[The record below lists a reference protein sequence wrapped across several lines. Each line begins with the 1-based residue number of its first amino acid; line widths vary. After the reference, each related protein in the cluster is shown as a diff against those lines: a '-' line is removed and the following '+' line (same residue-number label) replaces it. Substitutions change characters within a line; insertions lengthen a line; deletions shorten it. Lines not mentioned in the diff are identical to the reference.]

1 MRRVNIL
8 LGIFVFF
15 LTTSYVPVTGPT
27 NVGRTIGPD
36 EVDTRQMLIFDLV
49 NEAMQRG
56 HYAPAIINDA
66 YSQNVF
72 DYYLNL
78 LDRNKRFLLAED
90 ISDLK
95 KSEFLIDDQVR
106 MNDLSFFELSYSLIE
121 KRILEV
127 KEEYTQIL
135 AAPLNYQQ
143 DEWIETDPEK
153 RDFPISSEERK
164 DQWRQSLKLSV
175 MGRIITKTK
184 EQEAAIEKNDT
195 SVTLQNFE
203 EIEKWA
209 REKVTKSYDSYFK
222 RLGKLKKADRFADFV
237 NALVSI
243 YDPHTG
249 YYPPKEKEN
258 FDIYMSG
265 QLEGIGA
272 QLQQKDGLIKVSRI
286 VAGSA
291 SWKQG
296 DLKAGDFILSVA
308 QGAEETVDVTDM
320 RLDDAVRLI
329 RGKKGTEVRL
339 TVKKVDGNIVIIP
352 IIRDVVQL
360 EETYAKS
367 AVLKNNSTIGYLKLP
382 KFYVDLSKKGGGRSC
397 ALDVKAELEKLNLE
411 SVDGLI
417 LDLRNNGGG
426 SLQDAVKIA
435 GYFIK
440 EGPIVQIKSRLG
452 SPYVMKDTDPSVEYN
467 GPLVIMV
474 NYFSISASEIVSAAL
489 QDYNRAI
496 IVGSRTSYG
505 KGTVQRFF
513 NLDELNKMNSD
524 MSPLGAIK
532 LTTQKFYR
540 VNGGATQLKGVSA
553 DIELPDA
560 YDQIDIGEAELDHY
574 LKWDEITPSDIIRSE
589 TVKQLN
595 LLKEMSGARIEMD
608 SSFNLIAENAVRMKK
623 QKDKTSFSLI
633 FENYK
638 AEREK
643 SEAEAEKY
651 DEAEKDSTGLMV
663 NYLTNQLKS
672 IEDDSTKL
680 VRIKSWHKELR
691 HDIYL
696 HESVLILEDYL
707 KLTE

>member
-1 MRRVNIL
+1 
-8 LGIFVFF
+8 
-15 LTTSYVPVTGPT
+15 
-27 NVGRTIGPD
+27 
-36 EVDTRQMLIFDLV
+36 
-49 NEAMQRG
+49 
-56 HYAPAIINDA
+56 
-66 YSQNVF
+66 
-72 DYYLNL
+72 
-78 LDRNKRFLLAED
+78 
-90 ISDLK
+90 
-95 KSEFLIDDQVR
+95 
-106 MNDLSFFELSYSLIE
+106 
-121 KRILEV
+121 
-127 KEEYTQIL
+127 
-135 AAPLNYQQ
+135 
-143 DEWIETDPEK
+143 
-153 RDFPISSEERK
+153 
-164 DQWRQSLKLSV
+164 
-175 MGRIITKTK
+175 
-184 EQEAAIEKNDT
+184 
-195 SVTLQNFE
+195 
-203 EIEKWA
+203 
-209 REKVTKSYDSYFK
+209 
-222 RLGKLKKADRFADFV
+222 LGKLKKADRFADFV
-237 NALVSI
+237 NSLVSI

-308 QGAEETVDVTDM
+308 QGDEETVDVTDM

-397 ALDVKAELEKLNLE
+397 ALDVKEELEKLNLE
-411 SVDGLI
+411 NVDGLI

-435 GYFIK
+435 GFFIK

-513 NLDELNKMNSD
+513 NLDELNKMNSE
-524 MSPLGAIK
+524 MNPLGAIK

-574 LKWDEITPSDIIRSE
+574 LKWDEITPSDIISSE

-595 LLKEMSGARIEMD
+595 NLKEKSGARIEKD
-608 SSFNLIAENAVRMKK
+608 SSFTLIAENAVRMKK

-651 DEAEKDSTGLMV
+651 NEAEKDSTGLMV
-663 NYLTNQLKS
+663 NYLTDQLTS

-696 HESVLILEDYL
+696 HESVLILEDHL